1 MNKENKNNNQLSTK
15 FDWLKNI
22 PKRAGD
28 LYFSLCE
35 SQGNTILKSKFKEYL
50 NDSGLVP
57 NDYRLKKLFEML
69 EEIGETINFEEFINL
84 MSLGGL
90 LIERAL
96 RGELAVP
103 DFKKFSNNL
112 DIIYDEVINNRSGEL
127 ASYIPPLAEVN
138 PEQFGIAVVTA
149 DGQVYQRGDT
159 QVDFSIQSM
168 CKPFNYCIAIEDL
181 GLEKVNE
188 HVGAEPSGRLFNDLT
203 LMMSDRVSGD
213 ISSDSK
219 IPFNPMVNPG
229 AIMTTSLIKSKSSTT
244 ERLNYVREQIGKS
257 IGWDSEGISDV
268 DIPRFNK
275 NMARQEN
282 FKGYNNIAA
291 GFLLMATGNIPYSD
305 STLPKDKLAD
315 DKYDYDFYF
324 EPAVTDAL
332 KVYFSIC
339 SLEMTA
345 KDVAVAAATLAN
357 GGVCPLTQQRVFS
370 QKTIRDVLPV
380 VQTSGMYNSSGQ
392 FFQEIGL
399 PSKSGVGGGV
409 LLIVPQVMGICIFS
423 PRLDLAGNSVRGIEV
438 ARKITSKYLVHI
450 FDSTMTDIDRV
461 DPRLKIAKWRA
472 NNCGEAIWAASYGDV
487 RTLEK
492 LLGQQRDLKYGNY
505 DIRTP
510 LHLAS
515 AEGQL
520 DVVKFLLK
528 NGVKPIPDRWG
539 GYPISDARNN
549 NHQEIVDEFLK
560 LDIDYSEPFHLI
572 EEPNGKTDKIEKY
585 DDELAII
592 EFLFAASENDVDG
605 LRQLVAKGIPINVGD
620 KDSRTSL
627 HLAAA
632 EGSLDAVIYLINHGH
647 LLSVRDRWGATPLD
661 EAIRENRDD
670 VIEYIKKLSN

>member
-1 MNKENKNNNQLSTK
+1 MNNKIDPKLN
-15 FDWLKNI
+15 WLKNI

-35 SQGNTILKSKFKEYL
+35 SQGNPINKNKFQEYVYDAGL
-50 NDSGLVP
+50 TSNDF
-57 NDYRLKKLFEML
+57 RLKNFFVML
-69 EEIGETINFEEFINL
+69 DSMGETINFEEFINL

-90 LIERAL
+90 LIEKAL
-96 RGELAVP
+96 RGELSVP

-112 DIIYDEVINNRSGEL
+112 DKIYDEIITNKNGEL
-127 ASYIPPLAEVN
+127 ANYIPPLAEVD
-138 PEQFGIAVVTA
+138 PEQFGIAVVTT
-149 DGQVYQRGDT
+149 DGQVYHRGDT
-159 QVDFSIQSM
+159 NVDFSIQSM
-168 CKPFNYCIAIEDL
+168 CKPFNYCIAIEEL

-203 LMMSDRVSGD
+203 LMMRNMFSRNL
-213 ISSDSK
+213 SSDSK

-229 AIMTTSLIKSKSSTT
+229 AIMTTSLIKSKASAT

-257 IGWDSEGISDV
+257 IGWDSEGKSGL

-291 GFLLMATGNIPYSD
+291 GFLLMATGNIPYSH
-305 STLPKDKLAD
+305 STLPKDKLVN

-332 KVYFSIC
+332 KVYFSMC

-345 KDVAVAAATLAN
+345 KDVAMAASTLAN

-549 NHQEIVDEFLK
+549 NHQEIVNEFLK

-647 LLSVRDRWGATPLD
+647 LLFVRDRWGATPLD